1 MKAYR
6 VFDENLINDNIKYK
20 IGKKYRK
27 SELLNQRPFLCYKVI
42 QNINIIEN
50 PNFKIY
56 NVEVSDICI
65 EDNFRIFAN
74 EMEILDEIDYEKDI
88 NKCLP
93 YYLQLLAFKTNDE
106 DVFRQLLDSKR
117 IENHIAIILSKNYK
131 YFDELMKMKETN
143 VLKFIAKE
151 GVPKYLDEL
160 CYFYDFKVREAVAS
174 NGMKKYL
181 DILVN
186 DKNEFV
192 RTAVAKTGIKK
203 YLDILIKDMSY
214 SVKEGIAS
222 TGQDEYLD
230 ILLKEEDDSIL
241 LSILDSYRKSD
252 LNFFEEK
259 ALSDNFYL
267 KEFVKFGK
275 KDFLDKVYQNESNE
289 MANKII
295 ASFGYDEHLDFFM
308 KNNDK
313 YAKLIIPSIKRKKDL
328 DELMDDKNAYIRAEV
343 AKYGDDEHLDCLIS
357 DKDPLVLK
365 EIIKRRRLK
374 DLEFLSTHKNKEVS
388 KMATEYLLCYRKYN
402 M

>member
-1 MKAYR
+1 MK
-6 VFDENLINDNIKYK
+6 
-20 IGKKYRK
+20 
-27 SELLNQRPFLCYKVI
+27 
-42 QNINIIEN
+42 
-50 PNFKIY
+50 
-56 NVEVSDICI
+56 
-65 EDNFRIFAN
+65 
-74 EMEILDEIDYEKDI
+74 
-88 NKCLP
+88 
-93 YYLQLLAFKTNDE
+93 
-106 DVFRQLLDSKR
+106 
-117 IENHIAIILSKNYK
+117 
-131 YFDELMKMKETN
+131 
-143 VLKFIAKE
+143 
-151 GVPKYLDEL
+151 
-160 CYFYDFKVREAVAS
+160 
-174 NGMKKYL
+174 
-181 DILVN
+181 
-186 DKNEFV
+186 
-192 RTAVAKTGIKK
+192 VAKTGIKK

-230 ILLKEEDDSIL
+230 VLLKEEDDSIL

-259 ALSDNFYL
+259 ALSNNFYL

-343 AKYGDDEHLDCLIS
+343 AKYGDDEHLDCLIQ

>member
-1 MKAYR
+1 MKAYQ

-27 SELLNQRPFLCYKVI
+27 SELLNQKPFCCYKVI
-42 QNINIIEN
+42 PNINIIEN

-65 EDNFRIFAN
+65 EDNTRIFAN
-74 EMEILDEIDYEKDI
+74 EMEILDEINYEKDI
-88 NKCLP
+88 DKCLP

-117 IENHIAIILSKNYK
+117 IENHMAIVLSKNYK

-143 VLKFIAKE
+143 VLRFIAKE
-151 GVPKYLDEL
+151 GIPKYLDEL
-160 CYFYDFKVREAVAS
+160 CYFCDFKVREAVAS
-174 NGMKKYL
+174 NGIKKYL

-192 RTAVAKTGIKK
+192 RMKVAKTGIKK

-230 ILLKEEDDSIL
+230 ILLKEEDDSVL

-259 ALSDNFYL
+259 ALSNNFYL

-295 ASFGYDEHLDFFM
+295 ASFGYDDHLDFFM

-343 AKYGDDEHLDCLIS
+343 AKYGDDEYLDCLIS